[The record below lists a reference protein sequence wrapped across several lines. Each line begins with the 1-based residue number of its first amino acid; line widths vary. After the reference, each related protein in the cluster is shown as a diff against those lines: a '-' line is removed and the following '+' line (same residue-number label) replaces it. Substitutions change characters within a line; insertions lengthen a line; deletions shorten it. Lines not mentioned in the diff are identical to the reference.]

1 MKWSFSSN
9 CSFIWRGLMLN
20 QENYNVHASHE
31 TGHVEWG
38 QTRLEI
44 KEKKFGFQILN
55 LPKFFLWALMKKIGI
70 LRNNSFKP

>member
-1 MKWSFSSN
+1 
-9 CSFIWRGLMLN
+9 MLN

-44 KEKKFGFQILN
+44 NKEN
-55 LPKFFLWALMKKIGI
+55 KII
-70 LRNNSFKP
+70 SQDSFKFQLNFKKDSRQDINSKTKLTSVSKKNR